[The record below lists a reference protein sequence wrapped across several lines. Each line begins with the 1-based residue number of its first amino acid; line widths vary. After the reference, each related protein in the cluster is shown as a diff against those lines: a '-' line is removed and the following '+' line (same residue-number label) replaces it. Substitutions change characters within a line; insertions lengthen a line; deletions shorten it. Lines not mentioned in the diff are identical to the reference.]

1 MPKIQYNFVQL
12 ADLVQ
17 QEKDTTCDVLG
28 IVQDHGV
35 VSEITAK
42 ATQKQIKKREL
53 TIADQSQYQ
62 VRVTLWGR
70 QAESWDENNASVVAL
85 KGAKVGDFGGR
96 TLSVSGQTVVSV
108 DPDISEAH
116 ALQGW

>member
-1 MPKIQYNFVQL
+1 MPKIQFDFVQL
-12 ADLVQ
+12 ADLAR
-17 QEKDTTCDVLG
+17 QEKDTTCDVIG
-28 IVQDHGV
+28 VVQDHGV

-53 TIADQSQYQ
+53 TIADRSQYQ

-70 QAESWDENNASVVAL
+70 QAENWDENNASIVAL

-96 TLSVSGQTVVSV
+96 TLSVSGQTVVSI
-108 DPDISEAH
+108 DPDIDEAH
-116 ALQGW
+116 ELQGW